1 MHVKKR
7 GSANHE
13 DTQYEEDKSAKN
25 YTLATDETQ
34 VARNQECANDIHHS
48 GQREKYSNPES
59 LQIVSIQVN
68 GKRRLQKSE
77 YYVKED
83 LWNKTEEEHWHL
95 GEVKEGNF
103 YWLNC

>member
-1 MHVKKR
+1 
-7 GSANHE
+7 
-13 DTQYEEDKSAKN
+13 
-25 YTLATDETQ
+25 
-34 VARNQECANDIHHS
+34 
-48 GQREKYSNPES
+48 
-59 LQIVSIQVN
+59 VSIQVN

-95 GEVKEGNF
+95 GEVVEGNF